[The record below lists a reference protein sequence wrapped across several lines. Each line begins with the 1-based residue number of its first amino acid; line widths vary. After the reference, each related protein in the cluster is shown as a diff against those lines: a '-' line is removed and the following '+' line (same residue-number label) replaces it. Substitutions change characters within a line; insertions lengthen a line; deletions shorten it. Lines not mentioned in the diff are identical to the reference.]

1 MFNLFNKKPTLKLAI
16 VMRAIPGSGKSTFAH
31 QIQAAAHAQGMTCTI
46 HSSDEKF
53 MVDGEYKFDQS
64 LLGKY
69 HHQNQDDFKRAAE
82 AGTNVVIADNTN
94 IKRRDYMEYVLRAK
108 DAGYKVVSITFVP
121 GDAEMHFQRNVHSVP
136 LEVVEKMKASLEA
149 TIENTDF
156 DERYTMECHT
166 GMLESEYAKCIIK
179 AVLA

>member
-1 MFNLFNKKPTLKLAI
+1 MFNLFNKKPSIKLAI
-16 VMRAIPGSGKSTFAH
+16 IMIAIPGSGKSTFAQH
-31 QIQAAAHAQGMTCTI
+31 IQAVAHSQGMTCTI

-69 HHQNQDDFKRAAE
+69 HHQNQDDFKQAAE

-94 IKRRDYMEYVLRAK
+94 IKRKDYMEYVKLAK
-108 DAGYKVVSITFVP
+108 DSGYKVVAITFVP
-121 GDAEMHFQRNVHSVP
+121 SDAEMHFRRNVHSVP
-136 LEVVEKMKASLEA
+136 LDVVERMKASLEA
-149 TIENTDF
+149 TLDAADF
-156 DERYTMECHT
+156 DERYTMECHD
-166 GMLESEYAKCIIK
+166 GILESEYAKCIIK